1 MSSIRA
7 GSVLSAM
14 REWVGEHGTP
24 APMETSRDAFHVLVS
39 TIVSLRTRDT
49 VTRKVSAQLLSR
61 APTPGAMA
69 SIDIHSLEELLR
81 PAGFFR
87 QKAGQLRDLSRILLR
102 DFDGEVPDS
111 MEELLSLPGVGRKTA
126 NFVLGMVFGRPAV
139 CVDVHV
145 HRISN
150 RLGLVNTASPE
161 DTETALQELFPRS
174 EWTGINHTM
183 VRFGQR
189 VCRPV
194 RPACGLCPLADE
206 CPSRKKGEEK

>member
-1 MSSIRA
+1 MNSNGA
-7 GSVLSAM
+7 GSVLRRM
-14 REWVGEHGTP
+14 REWLGELGAP
-24 APMETSRDAFHVLVS
+24 APLETSSDPFHVLVS
-39 TIVSLRTRDT
+39 TIVSLRTRDAT
-49 VTRKVSAQLLSR
+49 TRKVSGQVLYR
-61 APTPGAMA
+61 APTPEAMA
-69 SIDIHSLEELLR
+69 AIDRRSLEELLR

-87 QKAGQLRDLSRILLR
+87 QKAGQLRELSNILLQ

-126 NFVLGMVFGRPAV
+126 NFVLGMVFGRPAI

-150 RLGLVNTASPE
+150 RLGLVNTSSPE
-161 DTETALQELFPRS
+161 GTETALQELFPRR

-189 VCRPV
+189 VCKPV
-194 RPACGLCPLADE
+194 KPACGLCPLADE
-206 CPSRKKGEEK
+206 CPVGKKGEE

>member
-1 MSSIRA
+1 MNSTRA
-7 GSVLSAM
+7 GSFLRVM
-14 REWVGEHGTP
+14 RECLGELGAP
-24 APMETSRDAFHVLVS
+24 APLETSMDAFHVLVS
-39 TIVSLRTRDT
+39 TIVSLRTRDAT
-49 VTRKVSAQLLSR
+49 TRKVSGQVLSR
-61 APTPGAMA
+61 TPTPEAMA
-69 SIDIHSLEELLR
+69 AIDRRSLEELLR

-87 QKAGQLRDLSRILLR
+87 QKAGQLKELSRILLR
-102 DFDGEVPDS
+102 DFEGEVPDS

-126 NFVLGMVFGRPAV
+126 NFVLGMVFGIPAV

-150 RLGLVNTASPE
+150 RLGLVNTGSPE
-161 DTETALQELFPRS
+161 ETETALRELFPRK

-194 RPACGLCPLADE
+194 KPACGLCPLADK
-206 CPSRKKGEEK
+206 CPGATKGEE